1 MNKMA
6 KFYSLRVADVRKET
20 ADCVSIALDLSEE
33 AKSAFNFIQGQYI
46 TFKVNVNG
54 EELRRSY
61 SICTSPVTDKEI
73 RVAVKKVTGGRVSTF
88 FNEGL
93 KAGDTVEVMPPMG
106 NFYSTLSQNNKR
118 HYVLFAG
125 GSGITPMLSILKTS
139 LDVEPNS
146 HVTLFYGN
154 QNEASIIFKNQ
165 LDELEKKHEGRLKVY
180 HILNEPEHE
189 HNKLDEL
196 FIGMMLPEKNKALLD
211 KFIDIKG
218 DNEYFICGPT
228 GMMKSVEETLKSY
241 GVDPKKIH
249 IEYFT
254 APVDT
259 SETVTA
265 QNVEGVNNSTFTS
278 QVTIISDGEEKTLT
292 LGADDVILDAA
303 LDANIDAPYA
313 CRGGSCCT
321 CRAKLLEGKVVMKVN
336 YALLDWEV
344 EDGYIL
350 TCQSIPVTPKV
361 VVNYDQGI

>member
-1 MNKMA
+1 MA
-6 KFYSLRVADVRKET
+6 KFYSLKVADVRKET
-20 ADCVSIALDLSEE
+20 VDCVSIALALTEE
-33 AKSAFNFIQGQYI
+33 AKGAFKFTQGQYI
-46 TFKVNVNG
+46 TFKVKVNG

-61 SICTSPVTDKEI
+61 SICTSPVTDNEI
-73 RVAVKKVTGGRVSTF
+73 RVAVKKVIGGKVSTY
-88 FNEGL
+88 FNEHL
-93 KAGDTVEVMPPMG
+93 KAGDVVEVMPPMG
-106 NFYSTLSQNNKR
+106 NFYSTLDQNNQK

-139 LDVEPNS
+139 LDVEPKS
-146 HVTLFYGN
+146 EVTLFYGN
-154 QNEASIIFKNQ
+154 QNESSIIFRNQ

-189 HNKLDEL
+189 HNKIDEL

-211 KFIDIKG
+211 KFIEIK
-218 DNEYFICGPT
+218 DNNEYFICGPT
-228 GMMKSVEETLKSY
+228 GMMKSVEETLKAFN
-241 GVDPKKIH
+241 VDQKKVH

-259 SETVTA
+259 SETVSA
-265 QNVEGVNNSTFTS
+265 INGGGADNSTFSS
-278 QVTIISDGEEKTLT
+278 QVTIISDGEQKTVT

-321 CRAKLLEGKVVMKVN
+321 CRAKLIEGKVVMKVN

-344 EDGYIL
+344 EEGYIL
-350 TCQSIPVTPKV
+350 TCQSIPVTPTV
-361 VVNYDQGI
+361 VVDYDQGI